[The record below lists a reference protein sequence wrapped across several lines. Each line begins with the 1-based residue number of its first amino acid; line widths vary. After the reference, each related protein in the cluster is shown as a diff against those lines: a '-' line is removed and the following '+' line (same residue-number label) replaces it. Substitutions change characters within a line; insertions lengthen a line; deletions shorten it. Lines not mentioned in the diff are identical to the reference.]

1 MRKTRIA
8 LSALILAAWGCG
20 PQAPEACDTIPDQE
34 LHIRGVVQLTP
45 CFSDPDGDRLTLAAE
60 SSDSAVAAAPL
71 GQDKVI
77 VRGVEVGQ
85 AMVTVTATD
94 PDDLEAR
101 LSFGVTVPNRPPELG
116 TPFDTLT
123 VLIGDTVFVTLADHF
138 EDPDGH
144 RLAYEIGAADTGA
157 IAAVVDGPRLRLSGR
172 APGPTK
178 VTVIAND
185 GWESVAGSAPIEI
198 PVPVTPFRDD
208 FDSDA
213 SLDDWTAVRADVSIE
228 DGRLHVSPDT
238 TVDGYIHRHTGD
250 APAAT
255 DWKIMVSM
263 AAGDS
268 LGVAAVKWQATG
280 SQPATGYYFSIGRPT
295 ASDSVNWE
303 IGLCYD
309 DLTCWSTPAWEGQ
322 SGWNDGIE
330 VGVLQEFHIW
340 MEEDRMYVRIGEDG
354 PWLMNGVMPGDQND
368 GVSAKLHGR
377 FELGM
382 FEDRTGRDRQGLTA
396 IYDWVELIVN

>member
-1 MRKTRIA
+1 MRRTRIA
-8 LSALILAAWGCG
+8 LSALLLAAWGCG

-101 LSFGVTVPNRPPELG
+101 LSFGVTVPNRPPELKV
-116 TPFDTLT
+116 PFDTLT
-123 VLIGDTVFVTLADHF
+123 VLIGDTVFVALADHF

-144 RLAYEIGAADTGA
+144 RLAYEIGSADTA
-157 IAAVVDGPRLRLSGR
+157 AVAAVVDGPRLRLSGR
-172 APGPTK
+172 APGPTA
-178 VTVIAND
+178 VTVIAKD
-185 GWESVAGSAPIEI
+185 GWGAVEGDAPIEV
-198 PVPVTPFRDD
+198 PVPVTSFRDD

-238 TVDGYIHRHTGD
+238 ALDGYVHRHTGD
-250 APAAT
+250 APAAD
-255 DWKIMVSM
+255 DWKIKVSM
-263 AAGDS
+263 ASADS
-268 LGVAAVKWQATG
+268 LGVATVKWEA
-280 SQPATGYYFSIGRPT
+280 PRIDHTGYFVSIGRPR
-295 ASDSVNWE
+295 AADSVNWE
-303 IGLCYD
+303 FGVCVSTF
-309 DLTCWSTPAWEGQ
+309 TCWSAP
-322 SGWNDGIE
+322 GWDDQYGWSEEIE

-340 MEEDRMYVRIGEDG
+340 MEGDLAYVRIGEDG
-354 PWLMNGVMPGDQND
+354 PWLMNGVRPGGPND
-368 GVSAKLHGR
+368 GVAPKLHGR
-377 FELGM
+377 LELGM
-382 FEDRTGRDRQGLTA
+382 FADDKRGLTA